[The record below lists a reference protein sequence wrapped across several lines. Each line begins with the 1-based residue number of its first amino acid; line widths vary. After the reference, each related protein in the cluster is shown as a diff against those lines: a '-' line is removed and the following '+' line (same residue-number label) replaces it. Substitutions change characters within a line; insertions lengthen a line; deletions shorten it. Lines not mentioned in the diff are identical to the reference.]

1 MPWNEH
7 AFSSSKPLVVGVW
20 VTSEVNQYLSC
31 FVDQH
36 LGCLVD
42 PHMGYF
48 VVMVS
53 LSALQLSDS
62 LIFWVV
68 AGFQRIFLNVGSV
81 LIFKSPLIAAPF
93 LMFLWHSLCDSFAVW
108 YSMLLASCWGLWN
121 FIACCNE
128 APVLGRHS
136 ILGSWGCDK
145 VSAPVPSLFIVLIY
159 LSLFLALQLFG
170 FFFFPC
176 SFPIAMCLLYFI
188 KIQLV
193 D

>member
-7 AFSSSKPLVVGVW
+7 ASSSSKPLVVGVW

-42 PHMGYF
+42 QHMGYF

-53 LSALQLSDS
+53 LGALQLSNF

-81 LIFKSPLIAAPF
+81 LIFKSPLISHLF
-93 LMFLWHSLCDSFAVW
+93 LCSCDTPCGIPLLFDTQC
-108 YSMLLASCWGLWN
+108 LLASCWGLSRPSWV
-121 FIACCNE
+121 
-128 APVLGRHS
+128 APRAWLSFTPR
-136 ILGSWGCDK
+136 
-145 VSAPVPSLFIVLIY
+145 VPQKY
-159 LSLFLALQLFG
+159 PQLFLHCHILYQF
-170 FFFFPC
+170 
-176 SFPIAMCLLYFI
+176 SFLI
-188 KIQLV
+188 
-193 D
+193 

>member
-20 VTSEVNQYLSC
+20 VTSEVNQYLSY

-42 PHMGYF
+42 PRMGYF

-53 LSALQLSDS
+53 LGALQLSNS

-81 LIFKSPLIAAPF
+81 LIFKSPLIAHLF
-93 LMFLWHSLCDSFAVW
+93 LCSCDTPCGIPLLFDTQC
-108 YSMLLASCWGLWN
+108 LLASCWGLWN

-128 APVLGRHS
+128 APVLGRHC
-136 ILGSWGCDK
+136 IPGSWGRDQI
-145 VSAPVPSLFIVLIY
+145 SAPVPSLVIVLK
-159 LSLFLALQLFG
+159 LFVPFPG
-170 FFFFPC
+170 IVVFFFPLVLY
-176 SFPIAMCLLYFI
+176 PIAMGLLYFV